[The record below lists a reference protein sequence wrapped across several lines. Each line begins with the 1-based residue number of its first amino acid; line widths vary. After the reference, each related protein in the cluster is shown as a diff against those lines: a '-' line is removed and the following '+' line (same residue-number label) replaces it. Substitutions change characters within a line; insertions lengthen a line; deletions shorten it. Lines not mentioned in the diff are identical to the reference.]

1 MKGKMSVGHALGGRP
16 TVTVHGVGLIT
27 GGFVVVVTRVV
38 VVTCVVVVV
47 VARIVVVTPCA
58 VVVVP
63 RVLEVA
69 WFISA
74 ELAAEG
80 NRTRPRPRAPTRERS
95 LGAVM
100 AETLASLD

>member
-47 VARIVVVTPCA
+47 VTRM
-58 VVVVP
+58 VVVVR

-74 ELAAEG
+74 EPAAEG
-80 NRTRPRPRAPTRERS
+80 NRTRPKPRAPMRERS

>member
-47 VARIVVVTPCA
+47 ARM
-58 VVVVP
+58 VVVVR

-74 ELAAEG
+74 EPAAEG
-80 NRTRPRPRAPTRERS
+80 NRTRPKPRAPMRERS

>member
-47 VARIVVVTPCA
+47 ARM
-58 VVVVP
+58 VVVVR

-80 NRTRPRPRAPTRERS
+80 NRTRPKPKTPTRERS